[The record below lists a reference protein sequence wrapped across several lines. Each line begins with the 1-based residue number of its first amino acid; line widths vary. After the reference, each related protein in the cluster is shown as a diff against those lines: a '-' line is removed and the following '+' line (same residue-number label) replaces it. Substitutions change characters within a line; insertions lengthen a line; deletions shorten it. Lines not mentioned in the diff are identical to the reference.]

1 MKLRKSVV
9 AILFALA
16 CAFVPAGAFTLD
28 IQGGVVNHVSEI
40 SKFNLNVYGHWWYPI
55 DQMLFVGFGTGYQ
68 EIDNTRLF
76 PVSGSIWV
84 RLPFGRTVL
93 PVATGDFGYLIGSDH
108 QMFWRAGGGL
118 DIKNGDLSSIM
129 IMGGY
134 EFLDHYGKGYAYIQ
148 AGILIEL

>member
-1 MKLRKSVV
+1 MKLKKVFAAV
-9 AILFALA
+9 LFALA
-16 CAFVPAGAFTLD
+16 FGGAPAGAFTLD
-28 IQGGVVNHVSEI
+28 LQGGVVNYVSEI

-55 DQMLFVGFGTGYQ
+55 DQMLFVGVGTGYQ
-68 EIDNTRLF
+68 EIDNVRLF
-76 PVSGSIWV
+76 PVSGSLWV

-129 IMGGY
+129 VMGGY

-148 AGILIEL
+148 AGILIEI

>member
-1 MKLRKSVV
+1 MKLKKVFAAV
-9 AILFALA
+9 LFALA
-16 CAFVPAGAFTLD
+16 FGGVPAGAFTLD
-28 IQGGVVNHVSEI
+28 LQGGVVNHVSEI

-55 DQMLFVGFGTGYQ
+55 DQMLFVGVGTGYQ
-68 EIDNTRLF
+68 EIDNVRLF
-76 PVSGSIWV
+76 PVSGSLWV

-148 AGILIEL
+148 AGILIEI